1 MALDLSHHA
10 VEERLQSARAKL
22 GVGSSIEAA
31 QMVAR
36 VEGYGQTV
44 SQSPDLSD
52 AAIAGHTGR
61 SNPLKIGAL
70 TMIIILA
77 ALVTVAMQANL
88 TASSANEGLSIEADE
103 FLVDDKGQVEAL
115 SIFRLTSKGPGQ
127 DAPTE
132 EELVEYLNG
141 QFRKYDM
148 DGSGSITDTEVPD
161 AVAVE
166 EDGRPII
173 VHDAR
178 ARTEFLDRH
187 DQNSDGTV
195 SYAEFVETSLAN
207 YHNGVGIL
215 EVLRVKTFLK

>member
-1 MALDLSHHA
+1 
-10 VEERLQSARAKL
+10 
-22 GVGSSIEAA
+22 
-31 QMVAR
+31 MVAC

-61 SNPLKIGAL
+61 SNSLKIGAL

-103 FLVDDKGQVEAL
+103 FLVDDSGQVEAL

-207 YHNGVGIL
+207 YHNCVGIL